1 MSTLGARA
9 LRYEHARLHTRFHKL
24 TSGMPF
30 FLTHIASI
38 EAFRFVFDS
47 FEHIELRYH
56 EHMSMRCWSAGGR
69 GTTLGTIMSR

>member
-1 MSTLGARA
+1 MNMRHIYGVAYAVSQINQ
-9 LRYEHARLHTRFHKL
+9 RYAV
-24 TSGMPF
+24 
-30 FLTHIASI
+30 LTHIASI

-69 GTTLGTIMSR
+69 GTTLGTIILRR